1 MRTLSFTSY
10 PEPKIKPNTHYEK
23 KMSIIHNSGRAK
35 RASDIVA
42 SLSGIRKLAYTSPAR
57 PRENNILSQAL
68 SLPSLHLIN
77 YRLKAAGLQYA
88 IIAPQQR
95 SRRRTD
101 VSATGADHSRL
112 RVLGGEWIR

>member
-1 MRTLSFTSY
+1 MLVLSSGNSFANAYTFFTSY

-57 PRENNILSQAL
+57 PRENNILS
-68 SLPSLHLIN
+68 SFFF
-77 YRLKAAGLQYA
+77 A
-88 IIAPQQR
+88 ILT
-95 SRRRTD
+95 SY
-101 VSATGADHSRL
+101 
-112 RVLGGEWIR
+112 